1 MIVESPGSG
10 RASRASELLPAGMLR
25 EESRA
30 GYAERELPV
39 PPLLTRDQALFLDVD
54 GCLLELAPSPSEV
67 EVPPWLAGLL
77 TDLGETLDQAVAV
90 ISGRKLAVV
99 DTLLSPW
106 RAAGAGVHGAE
117 IRLPGTDRI
126 QFVQRSASAIVAK
139 LRAKFVG
146 EPEVLIEDK
155 GAAVAIH
162 FARCPEREAECEAA
176 LLDAMRAVP
185 GMRMQSGRLVREA
198 LPDDSNKGTA
208 LRVLMQHAPFAG
220 RMPVYAGDDR
230 TDEAAFAEARTQQG
244 FGVKVGAGATAAE
257 HRLGTPNQV
266 LLWLQASLASMRG
279 ENG

>member
-1 MIVESPGSG
+1 MMR
-10 RASRASELLPAGMLR
+10 RASSLLPEGMLQTDSPR
-25 EESRA
+25 PQ
-30 GYAERELPV
+30 AERELTV

-54 GCLLELAPSPSEV
+54 GCLLELAPSPGEV

-90 ISGRKLAVV
+90 ISGRSLAVV
-99 DTLLSPW
+99 DTLLAPW
-106 RAAGAGVHGAE
+106 HAAGAGVHGAE
-117 IRLPGTDRI
+117 IRLPGTERI
-126 QFVQRSASAIVAK
+126 QFVQRSAAAIVAR
-139 LRAKFVG
+139 LRAQFVDA
-146 EPEVLIEDK
+146 PEVLIEDK

-176 LLDAMRAVP
+176 LLDAMRVVP
-185 GMRMQSGRLVREA
+185 GMRMQAGRLVREA
-198 LPDDSNKGTA
+198 VPADSDKGTA

-220 RMPVYAGDDR
+220 RTPVFAGDDR
-230 TDEAAFAEARTQQG
+230 TDEAAFVEADTHRG
-244 FGVKVGAGATAAE
+244 FGVKVGAGATAAK